1 MEGLLKLFLKRN
13 FFNSEKDFFEIF
25 LKEIFFCLLKIKKCI
40 DISSIQFEITNF
52 GGDEKQLLLIVAK
65 ETRVNL
71 YVYYNTKS
79 RN

>member
-13 FFNSEKDFFEIF
+13 FFNSKKDFFEIF

-52 GGDEKQLLLIVAK
+52 GGDDESR
-65 ETRVNL
+65 TRV
-71 YVYYNTKS
+71 
-79 RN
+79 RNHNNHKLLQV